1 MYLGVS
7 FEAILDKHRIDPID
21 YDETMSDVDAHL
33 WQRAMEV
40 KLESMYFNQVWELV
54 KVPKGIQP
62 IGCKWAYKRN
72 KGVDGRIE
80 TYKARLVVK
89 GYNQKLGFKYEE
101 TFLLAAM
108 LMFIII
114 LMSIVTHLD
123 YEIWQMDVRTA
134 FLNDNLDE
142 SIYMMQSNSFIVKNQ
157 EHMVYKL
164 HKSIYGLK
172 QASHSWNKC
181 FN

>member
-1 MYLGVS
+1 MGL
-7 FEAILDKHRIDPID
+7 
-21 YDETMSDVDAHL
+21 
-33 WQRAMEV
+33 Q
-40 KLESMYFNQVWELV
+40 
-54 KVPKGIQP
+54 
-62 IGCKWAYKRN
+62 RN

-80 TYKARLVVK
+80 TYKARLVVE
-89 GYNQKLGFKYEE
+89 GYSQKLGFKYEE

-142 SIYMMQSNSFIVKNQ
+142 SIYMM
-157 EHMVYKL
+157 
-164 HKSIYGLK
+164 
-172 QASHSWNKC
+172 
-181 FN
+181 

>member
-1 MYLGVS
+1 MS
-7 FEAILDKHRIDPID
+7 FKVILRKHKIDPID

-33 WQRAMEV
+33 WKRAMEV
-40 KLESMYFNQVWELV
+40 KLESMYFNEVWELV
-54 KVPKGIQP
+54 KVPKGIKL

-72 KGVDGRIE
+72 KGVDGRVK
-80 TYKARLVVK
+80 TYEARLVVK
-89 GYNQKLGFKYEE
+89 GYSQKLGLNYEE
-101 TFLLAAM
+101 SFLLVAM
-108 LMFIII
+108 LKSIRI
-114 LMSIVTHLD
+114 LMSIATHFD

-134 FLNDNLDE
+134 FLNDNLNE
-142 SIYMMQSNSFIVKNQ
+142 SIYMMQSNSFVVKDQ

-172 QASHSWNKC
+172 QASQSWNKC